1 MLPPLLLESRAL
13 RRAKP
18 ISQVAGFCCQNLSS
32 LPMAGLEPAR
42 AFYGPTDFKS
52 VASTISPH
60 RRCAAHLKLVMQ
72 SAKTNFALADLHLEQ
87 PKAFRCARHEKL
99 TAFAEVESAMRAY
112 SELI

>member
-1 MLPPLLLESRAL
+1 
-13 RRAKP
+13 
-18 ISQVAGFCCQNLSS
+18 
-32 LPMAGLEPAR
+32 
-42 AFYGPTDFKS
+42 
-52 VASTISPH
+52 
-60 RRCAAHLKLVMQ
+60 MQ